1 MVNGILIVSYVFDT
15 GIIEMIFY
23 KQLSLKFKGV
33 KLGKFLMENI
43 YVIIFS
49 FLLNYLDEFSI
60 ERIKSFTYEIYN
72 IIADYINSNE
82 IGNKT
87 FIFNFNK

>member
-1 MVNGILIVSYVFDT
+1 
-15 GIIEMIFY
+15 
-23 KQLSLKFKGV
+23 
-33 KLGKFLMENI
+33 MENI